1 MYPFRPMYKPK
12 RLVNSITYFL
22 PVTTKKRH
30 IITYRPTV
38 KVIEEETATLEL
50 PFYLLRRK

>member
-22 PVTTKKRH
+22 PVTTKNRH
-30 IITYRPTV
+30 IITHRPTV
-38 KVIEEETATLEL
+38 KVVEEETATREL
-50 PFYLLRRK
+50 PFYLFRRK